1 MTTKTLYVQ
10 TAFKLGLSQYE
21 LAEFGLKTLEKWNKE
36 LDSSSMNDMLK
47 QVLPLL
53 SDYLQS
59 NIKGLKFC
67 FHSSYSAA
75 NLSSPL
81 KMTDEIFIPHI

>member
-21 LAEFGLKTLEKWNKE
+21 LAELGLKTLEKWNEE

-53 SDYLQS
+53 NDYLQS
-59 NIKGLKFC
+59 NIKGLKFH
-67 FHSSYSAA
+67 FHFSYSAA
-75 NLSSPL
+75 NLFSPL
-81 KMTDEIFIPHI
+81 KKTDGIFISHI

>member
-1 MTTKTLYVQ
+1 
-10 TAFKLGLSQYE
+10 
-21 LAEFGLKTLEKWNKE
+21 
-36 LDSSSMNDMLK
+36 MNDMLK

-81 KMTDEIFIPHI
+81 KKTDEIFIPHI